1 MQPPGGDPV
10 PLPMPRSVTS
20 HRRLKISQGENID
33 TTETGECYQPRVLF
47 YFIFQES
54 LFNIYQPTP
63 RIRSLIRS
71 RSHLLITD
79 AMAPHTVAQSGF
91 CWYVQGVLSR
101 LPGGRQGAEGS
112 GLHHRRLPWP
122 AALPA
127 TTPRPESREPGR
139 GVCLLLSQFVLA
151 FRSKCSKRG
160 TLPRVGPICP
170 GPSAKQSQQSFAGH
184 RLSWPPC

>member
-33 TTETGECYQPRVLF
+33 TTETGECYQPRVLL

-71 RSHLLITD
+71 RSHLLIRPRALIKHPPCAD
-79 AMAPHTVAQSGF
+79 TV
-91 CWYVQGVLSR
+91 
-101 LPGGRQGAEGS
+101 PGGGS
-112 GLHHRRLPWP
+112 QRMKGV
-122 AALPA
+122 
-127 TTPRPESREPGR
+127 
-139 GVCLLLSQFVLA
+139 GVCFLK
-151 FRSKCSKRG
+151 KCITRKGR
-160 TLPRVGPICP
+160 
-170 GPSAKQSQQSFAGH
+170 
-184 RLSWPPC
+184 